1 MPLSGSNLYLH
12 MQLKNMRR
20 SPRWNNF
27 SKLAYL
33 LSIQHQFKSHLLI
46 LSFFQA
52 IVGEGSTEIWL
63 KSHGSG
69 EIDNHSTMCICFYLD
84 YSSHNYKQLS
94 SLKIVILDKI
104 VNFKHN
110 SSPFRF
116 HLSPFF
122 NFCNG
127 VIEYETPK
135 ARKCLLNISSPYWYY
150 NIHILFCLK
159 KKHSYGNTQTNC
171 GKYFTFHI
179 FTFLFYINIFFF

>member
-1 MPLSGSNLYLH
+1 
-12 MQLKNMRR
+12 MQKSIPFRWKFTEKSIAF
-20 SPRWNNF
+20 SPM
-27 SKLAYL
+27 LQL
-33 LSIQHQFKSHLLI
+33 C
-46 LSFFQA
+46 
-52 IVGEGSTEIWL
+52 
-63 KSHGSG
+63 
-69 EIDNHSTMCICFYLD
+69 HSAMSSCFYLD
-84 YSSHNYKQLS
+84 FSSHNCKQLS

-104 VNFKHN
+104 LNFKHN

-159 KKHSYGNTQTNC
+159 KKHSYRNIQIAGNILIYLSFNGFC
-171 GKYFTFHI
+171 PGCDNLIYLYETFI
-179 FTFLFYINIFFF
+179 YLEMFLFLLVCSVCDI

>member
-69 EIDNHSTMCICFYLD
+69 EIDNHSTMCIF
-84 YSSHNYKQLS
+84 LS
-94 SLKIVILDKI
+94 SLFKSQLQTAFKSENSNLGQILD
-104 VNFKHN
+104 FKHN
-110 SSPFRF
+110 SSRFRF

-135 ARKCLLNISSPYWYY
+135 ARKCLLNISSPYFYY
-150 NIHILFCLK
+150 NIHILFSLK
-159 KKHSYGNTQTNC
+159 KKHSYRNIQTNC
-171 GKYFTFHI
+171 GKYF
-179 FTFLFYINIFFF
+179 NIFVF